1 MERIFFYLKISCPR
15 PSLPPPVL
23 RCQCTRRRGAH
34 THTKTLHVWP
44 AWTAGVRTGECVCV
58 CVCVCARARAC
69 ASVCVLS
76 CSLTGYNVKKPPLV
90 APSAPTLWV
99 FLSLVQI
106 KRHVRT

>member
-15 PSLPPPVL
+15 PSLSPPIL
-23 RCQCTRRRGAH
+23 RCQCTGRRRAH
-34 THTKTLHVWP
+34 TKKR
-44 AWTAGVRTGECVCV
+44 RTCGRPELRVCARASVCV
-58 CVCVCARARAC
+58 CVRARARVC
-69 ASVCVLS
+69 LCVCVLS

-90 APSAPTLWV
+90 APSAPTLGV

>member
-15 PSLPPPVL
+15 PSLPPPIL

-34 THTKTLHVWP
+34 THTQPLPVGP
-44 AWTAGVRTGECVCV
+44 AGTAGVRPGE